1 MKRNK
6 FNTIEDILLKL
17 MLLIP
22 LFIIMYLISIADVSW
37 RKPLIIVTILG
48 YTVEFFMLKFWVYR
62 KKIDCLHIVYII
74 DI

>member
-62 KKIDCLHIVYII
+62 KR
-74 DI
+74 

>member
-17 MLLIP
+17 ILLIP

-62 KKIDCLHIVYII
+62 KR
-74 DI
+74 